1 MSKQNNGT
9 DLIINEEDDDDEF
22 NKNTPEE
29 LNINEIDKIN
39 NNDNTNAP
47 ASIENDIEQN
57 PNINQTESPA
67 KGLNAEILEKQ
78 SGENNEISSAAP
90 PTGSA
95 DTPTAPSANPT
106 STSTATADNAVYAII
121 KIDSEKKITVLDAMP
136 DGEAL
141 NTAVS
146 PYDLLANKT
155 ESVFAVKI
163 VKKDNCDGATD
174 QIKCISFDNSH
185 YELDLTTAVA
195 AVGKLLE
202 QDFLSNIADSKG
214 DVSESVDSKGDGS
227 KDAYSKDYKPN
238 FKAGDTI
245 NYNNKNI
252 HIRSIGKSTTDGK
265 SLYDTESGSLIP
277 EDVDK
282 TAKLVILSHGGSRKN
297 RGQQSKKT
305 KRKYYVYRK

>member
-22 NKNTPEE
+22 NQNTPEK

-202 QDFLSNIADSKG
+202 QDFLSNIAHSKG
-214 DVSESVDSKGDGS
+214 DGSESVDSKDS
-227 KDAYSKDYKPN
+227 TPK
-238 FKAGDTI
+238 FKEGDTI
-245 NYNNKNI
+245 NYDKKNI
-252 HIRSIGKSTTDGK
+252 TIKKILKNADGK
-265 SLYDTESGSLIP
+265 LIYDTTIGEINSEI
-277 EDVDK
+277 VDK
-282 TAKLVILSHGGSRKN
+282 DGDLVILSHGGSRKN